1 MAYENIKNKGFDN
14 RTTNEQQEIA
24 RQGGIASGEA
34 RRKKKT
40 MQEIAKYILN
50 MSIQQGKKYSIEEIQ
65 NLAEV
70 KGKNISV
77 DEAILLKQVE
87 KALKGDLSSAT
98 FIRDTA
104 GQKPIEKI
112 EHSGELDNPYSKL
125 TEEQLK
131 KLAGE

>member
-1 MAYENIKNKGFDN
+1 MA
-14 RTTNEQQEIA
+14 NEQNLRPRTELSKEEAKRLGRI
-24 RQGGIASGEA
+24 GGLKSAEV
-34 RRKKKT
+34 RKQKKT

-50 MSIQQGKKYSIEEIQ
+50 MSIQQGEKHSIEDIQ

>member
-1 MAYENIKNKGFDN
+1 MA
-14 RTTNEQQEIA
+14 NEQNLRPRTELSKEEA
-24 RQGGIASGEA
+24 KRLGRLGGIKSAQV
-34 RRKKKT
+34 RKQKKT

-50 MSIQQGKKYSIEEIQ
+50 MSIQQGEKHSIEDIQ